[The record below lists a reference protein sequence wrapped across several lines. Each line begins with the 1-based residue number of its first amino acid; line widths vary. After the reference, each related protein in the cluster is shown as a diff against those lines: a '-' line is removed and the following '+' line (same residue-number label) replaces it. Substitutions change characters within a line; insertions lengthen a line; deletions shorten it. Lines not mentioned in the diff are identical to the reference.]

1 MKRVAQVIGLP
12 AENRDEYERY
22 HSAVWPSVLEQLK
35 KSHIHNFSIFRQGEV
50 LFCYFEYTD
59 SNYEADM
66 AAMDA
71 DPEIQRWY
79 SLQMP
84 LQRPL
89 EERAEGEWWMKIK
102 EVFHSD

>member
-1 MKRVAQVIGLP
+1 
-12 AENRDEYERY
+12 
-22 HSAVWPSVLEQLK
+22 
-35 KSHIHNFSIFRQGEV
+35 
-50 LFCYFEYTD
+50 
-59 SNYEADM
+59 M

>member
-1 MKRVAQVIGLP
+1 MKRYGSVLGIPKADW
-12 AENRDEYERY
+12 AEYERY

-50 LFCYFEYTD
+50 LFCYFEYTGSD
-59 SNYEADM
+59 YEADM